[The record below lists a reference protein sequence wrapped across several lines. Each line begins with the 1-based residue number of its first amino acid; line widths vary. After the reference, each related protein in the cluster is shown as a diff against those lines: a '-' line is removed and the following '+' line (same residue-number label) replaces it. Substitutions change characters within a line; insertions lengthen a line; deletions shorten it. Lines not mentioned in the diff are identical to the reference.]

1 MKLKIGI
8 SPCPNDTFIFDGIYN
23 KIINL
28 KGYEFEFILE
38 DVQTLNELA
47 LKGDIDI
54 IKISYAHYFNVMND
68 YILLRCGSALG
79 KGVGPLLIAKSD
91 IPLSEI
97 NNQSIAIPGIY
108 TTANFLFSY
117 AFPDAT
123 NKSPMVFSEIEN
135 AVINGTKDV
144 GVIIHE
150 NRFTYQEKGLHKL
163 MDLGNYW
170 EQKTQLPIPLGG
182 IAIKRNLAISIQQDI
197 NNILHESLLLSR
209 KNYPVLGEF
218 ITCHAQ
224 EMSQDVMKQHIDL
237 YVNDYS
243 LDIST
248 DGQLAVKKMQ
258 STIGNQST
266 LPLFIEQ

>member
-23 KIINL
+23 KLINL

-54 IKISYAHYFNVMND
+54 IKIRYAHYFNVMKD

-79 KGVGPLLIAKSD
+79 KGVGPLLIAKFE

-123 NKSPMVFSEIEN
+123 NKSPLVFSEIEN
-135 AVINGTKDV
+135 AVTNGTKDV

-150 NRFTYQEKGLHKL
+150 NRFTYQEKG
-163 MDLGNYW
+163 NYW
-170 EQKTQLPIPLGG
+170 DEKTQLPIPLGG

-243 LDIST
+243 LDIGR
-248 DGQLAVKKMQ
+248 DGQLAVEKMQ
-258 STIGNQST
+258 STLGNQST
-266 LPLFIEQ
+266 LPLFIEK